1 MTPEL
6 GQFLLA
12 LALVLAVIQAGA
24 PLIGFARNDTL
35 LLSTARPLAIVQLAL
50 LLGAFVFQYLGFAP
64 CKLCLWQRWPH
75 AAAIAVGALV
85 LMLGPLVLL
94 GCLGALSMLVT
105 AGIGVYHTGV
115 ERGFWEGPTSCSGG
129 GGLSGLSGADLLST
143 EAPNTIVMCD
153 EVAWAD
159 PVIGLS
165 MASWN
170 AVASLLLSWVWWQAI
185 RRA

>member
-1 MTPEL
+1 ML
-6 GQFLLA
+6 SGRNMMLVAAAGSLL
-12 LALVLAVIQAGA
+12 
-24 PLIGFARNDTL
+24 
-35 LLSTARPLAIVQLAL
+35 L
-50 LLGAFVFQYLGFAP
+50 LLGAFVFQLLGFAP

-75 AAAIAVGALV
+75 AAAIGVGGLILV
-85 LMLGPLVLL
+85 LGPLVLL
-94 GCLGALSMLVT
+94 GLAGALSMLVT

-129 GGLSGLSGADLLST
+129 GGGLSGLSGNDLLST
-143 EAPNTIVMCD
+143 EAPNNIVMCD

-170 AVASLLLSWVWWQAI
+170 ALASLFLAYLWMRAI
-185 RRA
+185 RSV